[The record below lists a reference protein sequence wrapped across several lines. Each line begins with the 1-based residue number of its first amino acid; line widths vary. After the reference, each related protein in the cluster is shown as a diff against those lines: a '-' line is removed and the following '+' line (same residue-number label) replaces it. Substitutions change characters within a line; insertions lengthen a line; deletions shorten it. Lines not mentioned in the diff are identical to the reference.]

1 MNSSSSPE
9 ASPPPSAATT
19 TAEQDFTTAGFSN
32 LHPDII
38 ESHILKRLDGVSLS
52 TLSCC
57 SATLH
62 HLSSQNNLW
71 SNMCHS
77 TWPSTSSQRVNHFIS
92 TFPDGGPRS
101 FFANA
106 FPLLVE
112 LTTAKNLSPSS
123 PSAPLPSELISAVDI
138 RYQDQ
143 LIFTKVQ
150 ETETVTG
157 WFRCSPFRIDL
168 LEPKD
173 VVPTPIKHPEG
184 DTCTTIINHMTLS
197 WILIDPIGRRAVNLS
212 SHKPVTVQR
221 HWLTGEMQVRFAT
234 ILTVDHGHVQCETLV
249 TCGVSEGGDMQGKE
263 VSLQIEDRDGMHLIG
278 KDSLVILQRALEGKK
293 GGRKPGLQEGQM
305 RYKKFVEMRRER
317 RERKLRRD
325 VALDLFCVAFWVST
339 LLALFWRFQG
349 TVKN

>member
-1 MNSSSSPE
+1 MNNNSSSSSSKTP
-9 ASPPPSAATT
+9 SPPSATT
-19 TAEQDFTTAGFSN
+19 TMAEQDCNTTGFST

-52 TLSCC
+52 TVSCC

-71 SNMCHS
+71 SNMCYS
-77 TWPSTSSQRVNHFIS
+77 TWPSTSSQRVNHVIS

-112 LTTAKNLSPSS
+112 LTTSTNLSPSS
-123 PSAPLPSELISAVDI
+123 PSAPPPSKFISAVDI
-138 RYQDQ
+138 HYQDQ

-173 VVPTPIKHPEG
+173 VVPTPIKHPEE
-184 DTCTTIINHMTLS
+184 DTSTALISHMTLS
-197 WILIDPIGRRAVNLS
+197 WILIDPTGRRAVNLS
-212 SHKPVTVQR
+212 SYKPVTVQR
-221 HWLTGEMQVRFAT
+221 HWLTGEMQARFAT
-234 ILTVDHGHVQCETLV
+234 ILTVDHGHVQCEILV
-249 TCGVSEGGDMQGKE
+249 TCGVSEGGDMQVKE
-263 VSLQIEDRDGMHLIG
+263 VSLKIEDIDGMHLIG

-293 GGRKPGLQEGQM
+293 GRVKTRLHEGEM

-325 VALDLFCVAFWVST
+325 VALDLFSVAFWVST
-339 LLALFWRFQG
+339 LLALWRYR
-349 TVKN
+349 